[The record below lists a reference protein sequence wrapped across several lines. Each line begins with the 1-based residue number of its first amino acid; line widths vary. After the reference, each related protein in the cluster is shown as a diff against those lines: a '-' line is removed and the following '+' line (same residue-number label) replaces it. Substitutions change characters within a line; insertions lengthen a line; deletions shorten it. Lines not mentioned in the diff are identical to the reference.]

1 MARTSEAVHLDVHL
15 DAVVDEHSRLEQSMA
30 SMALSGRL
38 GMLGSFSALPF
49 FTESL
54 QRQ

>member
-1 MARTSEAVHLDVHL
+1 MV
-15 DAVVDEHSRLEQSMA
+15 

-54 QRQ
+54 QRLQQQIKYEQT